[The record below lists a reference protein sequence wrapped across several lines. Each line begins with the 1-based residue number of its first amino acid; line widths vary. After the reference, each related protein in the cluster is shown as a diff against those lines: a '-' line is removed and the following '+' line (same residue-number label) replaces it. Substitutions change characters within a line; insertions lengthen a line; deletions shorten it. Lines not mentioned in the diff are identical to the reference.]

1 MQDIKARFIESIPR
15 TQTVT
20 SFRFSPGQ
28 KVDFIPGQFLQVIF
42 DESNISNRELN
53 KYLSFSSSP
62 AKEYIE
68 VTKRLSESQFSQ
80 RLKSLNPGDEI
91 LLKAPLGSCVF
102 KEEYKKICFLIGG
115 IGITPVISILEYLT
129 ENKSETDAVLFYS
142 NRTEEEIAFRKELDH
157 WQSVN
162 DKIKIVYALT
172 DSQPK
177 DKRCVF
183 GRIDESL
190 IKSRM
195 SDLGERIVFIFG
207 PPVMVGAM
215 NKLCLDMGCSKDNI
229 KTENFIGY

>member
-1 MQDIKARFIESIPR
+1 MADVKVKFIERIQR
-15 TQTVT
+15 TQTVA
-20 SFRFSPGQ
+20 SFRFRPAQ
-28 KVDFIPGQFLQVIF
+28 KVNFVPGQFLQLVF
-42 DESNISNRELN
+42 DGSNASNKDLN
-53 KYLSFSSSP
+53 KYLSFSCSP
-62 AKEYIE
+62 AREYIE

-80 RLKSLNPGDEI
+80 RLKSLKPGDEI
-91 LLKAPLGSCVF
+91 SLKAPLGSCVF

-129 ENKSETDAVLFYS
+129 ENKSETGAVLFYS
-142 NRTEEEIAFRKELDH
+142 NRTEEEIAFKKELDY
-157 WQSVN
+157 WQFVN
-162 DKIKIVYALT
+162 DKIKIVYTLT

-183 GRIDESL
+183 GRIDEGL

-207 PPVMVGAM
+207 PPAMVGAM
-215 NKLCLDMGCSKDNI
+215 SKLCMDLGCRKDNL